1 MWMVCLRGAIDLVSE
16 LSWVVLDFENRWK
29 VMVMI
34 SGCGSFGWGR
44 LECICMV

>member
-1 MWMVCLRGAIDLVSE
+1 L
-16 LSWVVLDFENRWK
+16 ENGWK

-34 SGCGSFGWGR
+34 SGCGSFGWGAGWGR